1 MTRFLHTLFLIATL
15 AALPAGLAAQRGS
28 DTAAA
33 PATGTAAL
41 PRPGD
46 RIALKIWNE
55 PEMSDTFA
63 ISERGEAIL
72 PKLGAMQVTA
82 LSLAALQDSL
92 RRAYAVYLRNP
103 SVEIAVLRRVSVQG
117 EVRQPGI
124 YLADL
129 TMGLPEII
137 ARAGGYTEAGNP
149 RNVVIVRDGRRI
161 PYGRGEGDGL
171 LAAELQS
178 GDQVFVRPRNAFAR
192 NPMAW
197 IGGAVGVVGTFS
209 ALVWPMIED
218 ILDDDDEKTGNEQP

>member
-1 MTRFLHTLFLIATL
+1 MTRFLHRLLLLATL
-15 AALPAGLAAQRGS
+15 AALPAGLAAQRGG

-33 PATGTAAL
+33 PATGTAAM

-55 PEMSDTFA
+55 PEMSDTFN

-82 LSLAALQDSL
+82 LPLAALQDSL

-149 RNVVIVRDGRRI
+149 RNVVILREGRRI
-161 PYGRGEGDGL
+161 RYGREGGDGL
-171 LAAELQS
+171 IASELQS
-178 GDQVFVRPRNAFAR
+178 GDQIFVRPRSALAR
-192 NPMAW
+192 NPMVW
-197 IGGAVGVVGTFS
+197 IGGAMGLVATFNQF
-209 ALVWPMIED
+209 VWPLIED
-218 ILDDDDEKTGNEQP
+218 IFNTDKKAGG

>member
-1 MTRFLHTLFLIATL
+1 MTSHFRTLLLLLATL
-15 AALPAGLAAQRGS
+15 AGLPAGLAAQQAG

-55 PEMSDTFA
+55 PEMSDTFN

-72 PKLGAMQVTA
+72 PKLGSVHVTA
-82 LSLAALQDSL
+82 LPLAALQDSL

-103 SVEIAVLRRVSVQG
+103 SVEISVLRRVSVQG

-129 TMGLPEII
+129 TIGLPEII

-149 RNVVIVRDGRRI
+149 RNIVIVREGRRI
-161 PYGRGEGDGL
+161 RYGREGGDRL
-171 LAAELQS
+171 LASELQS
-178 GDQVFVRPRNAFAR
+178 GDQIFVRPRSSLAR
-192 NPMAW
+192 NPMVW
-197 IGGAVGVVGTFS
+197 IGGAMGLVATFNQV
-209 ALVWPMIED
+209 VWPLIED
-218 ILDDDDEKTGNEQP
+218 IFNTDESP

>member
-1 MTRFLHTLFLIATL
+1 MTPFLRTLILLLATL

-33 PATGTAAL
+33 PAGGTAAL

-55 PEMSDTFA
+55 PEMSDTFN

-72 PKLGAMQVTA
+72 PKLGTVQVTS
-82 LSLAALQDSL
+82 LPLAALQDSL

-103 SVEIAVLRRVSVQG
+103 SVEIAVLRRISVQG

-124 YLADL
+124 YMADL
-129 TMGLPEII
+129 TMGLPDII

-149 RNVVIVRDGRRI
+149 RNVVILREGRRI
-161 PYGRGEGDGL
+161 RYGREGGDGL
-171 LAAELQS
+171 LASELQS
-178 GDQVFVRPRNAFAR
+178 GDQVFVRPRSALAR
-192 NPMAW
+192 NPMVW
-197 IGGAVGVVGTFS
+197 IGGAMGLVATFNQV
-209 ALVWPMIED
+209 VWPLIED
-218 ILDDDDEKTGNEQP
+218 IFNTDKGS

>member
-1 MTRFLHTLFLIATL
+1 MTPFLRTLLLLLATL

-55 PEMSDTFA
+55 PEMSDTFN

-72 PKLGAMQVTA
+72 PRLGAMQVTA
-82 LSLAALQDSL
+82 LPLAALQDSL

-117 EVRQPGI
+117 EVRQPGM

-137 ARAGGYTEAGNP
+137 ARAGGYTDAANP
-149 RNVVIVRDGRRI
+149 RNVVIVRDGQRI
-161 PYGRGEGDGL
+161 RYGGGGQGPL
-171 LAAELQS
+171 LTGELQS

-197 IGGAVGVVGTFS
+197 IGGAVGLVGTFS
-209 ALVWPMIED
+209 ALVWPMID
-218 ILDDDDEKTGNEQP
+218 DLLDGDDDGKP

>member
-1 MTRFLHTLFLIATL
+1 MTLLLRTLLLLL
-15 AALPAGLAAQRGS
+15 AAASALPAGLAAQQGG
-28 DTAAA
+28 DTADAR
-33 PATGTAAL
+33 PTGGGAL

-55 PEMSDTFA
+55 PEMSDTFN

-72 PKLGAMQVTA
+72 PKLGAVRVTE
-82 LSLAALQDSL
+82 LPLGRLQDSL
-92 RRAYAVYLRNP
+92 RSAYAVYLRNP
-103 SVEIAVLRRVSVQG
+103 SVEIAVLRRIAVQG

-149 RNVVIVRDGRRI
+149 RNIVIVRDGRRI
-161 PYGRGEGDGL
+161 RYGRDTSDTL
-171 LAAELQS
+171 LASELQS
-178 GDQVFVRPRNAFAR
+178 GDQVFVRPRSALAR

-197 IGGAVGVVGTFS
+197 IGGAIGLVGTFRVV
-209 ALVWPMIED
+209 VWPLIED
-218 ILDDDDEKTGNEQP
+218 IVGSDDGG

>member
-1 MTRFLHTLFLIATL
+1 MTSFFRTLLLLLATL
-15 AALPAGLAAQRGS
+15 AAIPAGLAAQQAG

-55 PEMSDTFA
+55 PEMSDTFN

-72 PKLGAMQVTA
+72 PKLGSVHVTA
-82 LSLAALQDSL
+82 LPLAALQDSL

-103 SVEIAVLRRVSVQG
+103 SVEISVLRRVSVQG

-129 TMGLPEII
+129 TVGLPEII

-149 RNVVIVRDGRRI
+149 RNVVILREGRRI
-161 PYGRGEGDGL
+161 RYGRESGDRL
-171 LAAELQS
+171 LASELQS
-178 GDQVFVRPRNAFAR
+178 GDQIFVRPRSALAR
-192 NPMAW
+192 NPMVW
-197 IGGAVGVVGTFS
+197 IGGAMGLVATFNQV
-209 ALVWPMIED
+209 VWPLIED
-218 ILDDDDEKTGNEQP
+218 IFNTDKGA

>member
-1 MTRFLHTLFLIATL
+1 MTRFLHTLLLLLAAL
-15 AALPAGLAAQRGS
+15 AALPAGVAAQQGG

-33 PATGTAAL
+33 PAGGTAAL

-55 PEMSDTFA
+55 PEMSDTFN

-82 LSLAALQDSL
+82 LPLGALQDSL

-103 SVEIAVLRRVSVQG
+103 SVEIAVLRRISVQG

-129 TMGLPEII
+129 TIGLPEII
-137 ARAGGYTEAGNP
+137 ARAGGYTENGNP
-149 RNVVIVRDGRRI
+149 RNVVIVREGRRI
-161 PYGRGEGDGL
+161 RYGREGGNGL
-171 LAAELQS
+171 LASELQS
-178 GDQVFVRPRNAFAR
+178 GDQVFVRPRSALAR
-192 NPMAW
+192 NPVAW
-197 IGGAVGVVGTFS
+197 IGGAIGLVGTFR
-209 ALVWPMIED
+209 AVVWPLIED
-218 ILDDDDEKTGNEQP
+218 IFGADKEGG